1 VLATPWIHGPAAGH
15 SGDVVVSVTE
25 FVPAR
30 RHDLARAAATG
41 LRLALGWFAM
51 PGAVGLSLW
60 SLPHRTRSGSVSV
73 WVQEEDLR
81 RFVALPLHAEV
92 MRRYR
97 ERGTVRSATWPM
109 ERFAREDALGRAH
122 DWIAA

>member
-1 VLATPWIHGPAAGH
+1 MLTTPWIDGPAADH
-15 SGDVVVSVTE
+15 TDEVVVSVTE
-25 FVPAR
+25 FAPAHR
-30 RHDLARAAATG
+30 RDLARAAATG

-51 PGAVGLSLW
+51 PGAVALSLW
-60 SLPHRTRSGSVSV
+60 SLPHRARSGSISV
-73 WVQEEDLR
+73 WVDEEDLR
-81 RFVALPLHAEV
+81 RFVALPLHVEV

-109 ERFAREDALGRAH
+109 ERFAREVALGRSH